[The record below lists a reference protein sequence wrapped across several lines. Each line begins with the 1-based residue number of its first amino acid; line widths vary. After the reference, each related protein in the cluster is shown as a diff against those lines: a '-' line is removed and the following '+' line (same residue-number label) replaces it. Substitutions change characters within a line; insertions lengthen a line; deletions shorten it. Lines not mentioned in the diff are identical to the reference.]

1 MLYCFIVTAAWLVWH
16 IGFRIRVIG
25 RENLPKEGGFVLAP
39 NHISAIDP
47 VFVVVARFWGKRLLI
62 MAKEEIL
69 QVNPVFTWMFRHV
82 GVVGIERG
90 RGDVNVVDELI
101 GDVQKGQG
109 LLIFPEGTR
118 TKTGKLSVLKSGAF
132 VIAGAAGADMVPC
145 RIIYGSKDG
154 KMHLFCK
161 IRIVFGE
168 PIPAAELQVT
178 DTTHKIAALRRMKNR
193 LRDDLEQLLAENAF
207 PALPAAEEKPAIEPH
222 AAAQPAAEEKPAIE
236 QPAAPEEPAAV
247 QPVPEQPAAPEQ
259 QETTALPEREE
270 KL

>member
-1 MLYCFIVTAAWLVWH
+1 MFYCFIVTAAWLVWH

-25 RENLPKEGGFVLAP
+25 RENLPREGGFVLAP

-47 VFVVVARFWGKRLLI
+47 VFVVIARFWGKRLLI

-118 TKTGKLSVLKSGAF
+118 SKTGQVGKVKSGAF
-132 VIAGAAGADMVPC
+132 VIASAAGVPMVPC
-145 RIIYGSKDG
+145 RIIYEPGRMKV
-154 KMHLFCK
+154 FC
-161 IRIVFGE
+161 RVRVCFGT
-168 PIPAAELQVT
+168 PIPAEELYLGET
-178 DTTHKIAALRRMKNR
+178 KSASALRRNKALLTDAWQR
-193 LRDDLEQLLAENAF
+193 LYDENKF
-207 PALPAAEEKPAIEPH
+207 D
-222 AAAQPAAEEKPAIE
+222 
-236 QPAAPEEPAAV
+236 
-247 QPVPEQPAAPEQ
+247 
-259 QETTALPEREE
+259 
-270 KL
+270 

>member
-1 MLYCFIVTAAWLVWH
+1 MWH

-47 VFVVVARFWGKRLLI
+47 VFVVIARFWGKRLLI

-101 GDVQKGQG
+101 GEVQKGQG

-118 TKTGKLSVLKSGAF
+118 SKTGQVGKVKSGAF
-132 VIAGAAGADMVPC
+132 VIASAAGVPMVPC
-145 RIIYGSKDG
+145 RIIYEPGRMKV
-154 KMHLFCK
+154 FC
-161 IRIVFGE
+161 RVRVCFGT
-168 PIPAAELQVT
+168 PIPAEELYLGET
-178 DTTHKIAALRRMKNR
+178 KSASALRRNKALLTDAWQR
-193 LRDDLEQLLAENAF
+193 LYDENKF
-207 PALPAAEEKPAIEPH
+207 D
-222 AAAQPAAEEKPAIE
+222 
-236 QPAAPEEPAAV
+236 
-247 QPVPEQPAAPEQ
+247 
-259 QETTALPEREE
+259 
-270 KL
+270 

>member
-1 MLYCFIVTAAWLVWH
+1 MFYCFIVTAAWLVWH

-47 VFVVVARFWGKRLLI
+47 VFVVIARFWGKRLLI

-118 TKTGKLSVLKSGAF
+118 SKTGQVGKVKSGAF
-132 VIAGAAGADMVPC
+132 VIASAAGVPMVPC
-145 RIIYGSKDG
+145 RIIYEPGRMKV
-154 KMHLFCK
+154 FC
-161 IRIVFGE
+161 RVRVCFGT
-168 PIPAAELQVT
+168 PIPAEELYLGET
-178 DTTHKIAALRRMKNR
+178 KSASALRKNKALLTDAWQR
-193 LRDDLEQLLAENAF
+193 LYDENKF
-207 PALPAAEEKPAIEPH
+207 D
-222 AAAQPAAEEKPAIE
+222 
-236 QPAAPEEPAAV
+236 
-247 QPVPEQPAAPEQ
+247 
-259 QETTALPEREE
+259 
-270 KL
+270 

>member
-1 MLYCFIVTAAWLVWH
+1 MFYCIIVTAAWLVWH

-47 VFVVVARFWGKRLLI
+47 VFVVIARFWGKRLLI
-62 MAKEEIL
+62 MAKEEIM

-118 TKTGKLSVLKSGAF
+118 SKTGQVGKVKSGAF
-132 VIAGAAGADMVPC
+132 VIASAAGVPMVPC
-145 RIIYGSKDG
+145 RIIYEPGRMKV
-154 KMHLFCK
+154 FC
-161 IRIVFGE
+161 RVRVCFGT
-168 PIPAAELQVT
+168 PIPAEELYLGET
-178 DTTHKIAALRRMKNR
+178 KSASALRRNKALLTDAWQR
-193 LRDDLEQLLAENAF
+193 LYDENKF
-207 PALPAAEEKPAIEPH
+207 D
-222 AAAQPAAEEKPAIE
+222 
-236 QPAAPEEPAAV
+236 
-247 QPVPEQPAAPEQ
+247 
-259 QETTALPEREE
+259 
-270 KL
+270 

>member
-1 MLYCFIVTAAWLVWH
+1 MFYCFIVTAAWLVWH

-47 VFVVVARFWGKRLLI
+47 VFVVIARFWGKRLLI

-101 GDVQKGQG
+101 GDVKKGQG

-118 TKTGKLSVLKSGAF
+118 SKTGQVGKVKSGAF
-132 VIAGAAGADMVPC
+132 VIASAAGVPMVPC
-145 RIIYGSKDG
+145 CIIYEPGRMKV
-154 KMHLFCK
+154 FC
-161 IRIVFGE
+161 RVRVCFGT
-168 PIPAAELQVT
+168 PIPAEELYLGET
-178 DTTHKIAALRRMKNR
+178 KSASALRRNKALLTDAWQR
-193 LRDDLEQLLAENAF
+193 LYDENKF
-207 PALPAAEEKPAIEPH
+207 D
-222 AAAQPAAEEKPAIE
+222 
-236 QPAAPEEPAAV
+236 
-247 QPVPEQPAAPEQ
+247 
-259 QETTALPEREE
+259 
-270 KL
+270 